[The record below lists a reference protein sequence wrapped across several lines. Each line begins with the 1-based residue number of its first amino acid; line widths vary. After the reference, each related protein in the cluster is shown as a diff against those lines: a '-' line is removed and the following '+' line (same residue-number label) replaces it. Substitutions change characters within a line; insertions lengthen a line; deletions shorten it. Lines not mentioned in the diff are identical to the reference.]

1 MDAFSSLSIN
11 SDDPQHRRLGK
22 KDPFEV
28 QSMLNSIDA
37 GVAQVAQVAQN
48 RAGFNVAS
56 MRQALLDDLTTAQ
69 TKDVDMT
76 DYSPP
81 LRPTAVMS
89 AAVDVDMQDADGLD
103 DDVMEDA
110 SASGGDGGTPMKKL
124 IRATN
129 TLLSPTSMG
138 AELALGIS
146 SPSKAKSSPRKLRT
160 STKSVGTSPP
170 ASPTTS
176 AASTALS
183 LLKDPTHRKSA
194 ASRAPDLA
202 SLSNTHYHQH
212 HYQVSL
218 PAPWNTPADT
228 TEDARLET
236 TKRLYAISSYLQIFS
251 NAVFAAFVGYCLLSI
266 LRVFAADVSVKQAK
280 YTAQA
285 VAESQRCAREYVRND
300 CRLDA
305 RAPLLEA
312 QCNEWE
318 ACMDADPDQAVS
330 TMQLYAEVLAE
341 TINTFIAT
349 FALRSLVVAVTMTA
363 LVLAIIYFSNFAF
376 GYWRAKLYYKNQPT
390 DANTL
395 KLQ

>member
-1 MDAFSSLSIN
+1 MEAFSSLSIN
-11 SDDPQHRRLGK
+11 NNDPRHRRIAK

-37 GVAQVAQVAQN
+37 GVTVQD
-48 RAGFNVAS
+48 RTGFNVAS
-56 MRQALLDDLTTAQ
+56 MRQALLDDLTATTQQA
-69 TKDVDMT
+69 KDVDMM
-76 DYSPP
+76 DYSSP
-81 LRPTAVMS
+81 LRP
-89 AAVDVDMQDADGLD
+89 AAVDVDMQDADGMD
-103 DDVMEDA
+103 EVMEDA
-110 SASGGDGGTPMKKL
+110 TVPSAEDGGTPMKKL

-129 TLLSPTSMG
+129 TLFSPTNMG

-146 SPSKAKSSPRKLRT
+146 SPSKTKSSPRKIRT

-176 AASTALS
+176 AKSTALS
-183 LLKDPTHRKSA
+183 SLSAPIERKSA
-194 ASRAPDLA
+194 ALGLSPSSDPAAP
-202 SLSNTHYHQH
+202 LSNTHYHQH

-218 PAPWNTPADT
+218 PAPWNTPAHA
-228 TEDARLET
+228 TEDTRLKT
-236 TKRLYAISSYLQIFS
+236 TNRLYAISSYLQIFS

-266 LRVFAADVSVKQAK
+266 IRVFAADVSVKQAK
-280 YTAQA
+280 YIAQA
-285 VAESQRCAREYVRND
+285 VAESQRCAREYIRND

-305 RAPLLEA
+305 RAPLLED

-318 ACMDADPDQAVS
+318 ACMDADPDQAVG

-349 FALRSLVVAVTMTA
+349 FALRSLVVAVTVTA

-376 GYWRAKLYYKNQPT
+376 GYWRAKLYYKNQPIET
-390 DANTL
+390 NTL